1 MQISEL
7 YGSDNELYQRLIS
20 SIGFGIHV
28 ALPVLCSRMMQ
39 INKQ

>member
-20 SIGFGIHV
+20 SIGFLIQSFF
-28 ALPVLCSRMMQ
+28 L
-39 INKQ
+39 